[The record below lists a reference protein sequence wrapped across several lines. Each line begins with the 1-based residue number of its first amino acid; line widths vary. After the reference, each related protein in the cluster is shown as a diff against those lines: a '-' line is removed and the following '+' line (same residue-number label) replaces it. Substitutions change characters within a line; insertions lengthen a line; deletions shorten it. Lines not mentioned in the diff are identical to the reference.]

1 MYKSKSKAN
10 AFYQLIH
17 DLFRSFTQSNKLFIH
32 YYLELRKIILKG
44 QEKTNDMREV
54 LLYGGDYQLSQGQ
67 VELLLKMI
75 SEIPTIR
82 ALSFI
87 FTRMGNETV
96 KHLAKCFRI
105 KKWCGFKHNQ
115 PTLFYLDLSYNYFD
129 WEPVKSLIKS
139 FTDELF

>member
-1 MYKSKSKAN
+1 MIEISYV
-10 AFYQLIH
+10 
-17 DLFRSFTQSNKLFIH
+17 FTKL
-32 YYLELRKIILKG
+32 EKLRKIILIG

-105 KKWCGFKHNQ
+105 K
-115 PTLFYLDLSYNYFD
+115 
-129 WEPVKSLIKS
+129 
-139 FTDELF
+139 